1 MKSTYQRLG
10 REFCMTMGDFGGGDE
25 ELPLYAE
32 VEVDDGPPSSPDT
45 AALVLGV
52 SAGGLA
58 LVGDV
63 LIPTHAGQAFVS
75 MAVAVVL
82 VSVARIV
89 NRGRSHGSRDA
100 DAKESSDLGSD
111 DLVID
116 LRAADDREE
125 VSINRAR

>member
-1 MKSTYQRLG
+1 MA
-10 REFCMTMGDFGGGDE
+10 MGDLGVGDQ

-32 VEVDDGPPSSPDT
+32 VEVDDGETSSPDT

-63 LIPTHAGQAFVS
+63 LIPTRAGQAFVC
-75 MAVAVVL
+75 MAVAVVG

-89 NRGRSHGSRDA
+89 NRGRSRGSRDA
-100 DAKESSDLGSD
+100 DADE
-111 DLVID
+111 LVID
-116 LRAADDREE
+116 LRSDHREE
-125 VSINRAR
+125 ASVSRAR